1 MTDEEYKKNLERQQQ
16 LNEQWV
22 DLNRRRI
29 NLHCDSGRNML
40 RMMNPDKTDE
50 ELGLDQP
57 FLDEMQIDFW
67 QGEVVRFG
75 NFINKI
81 KHLFFK

>member
-1 MTDEEYKKNLERQQQ
+1 
-16 LNEQWV
+16 
-22 DLNRRRI
+22 
-29 NLHCDSGRNML
+29 ML

-67 QGEVVRFG
+67 QGEVDRFG